1 MAPPPGSNRSCSAL
15 PCSCCRP
22 APAKPQ
28 AKRSPTCRTGW
39 VGNRLAFHRGAV
51 RPNTKPGWLPA
62 LRKPRG
68 RSPISPTR
76 PVASGWGIP
85 EGHAPGPLPCPQ
97 RSQICCTPARA
108 EKHSASVCARGREMG
123 KLDAGFDYHRY
134 RRLLAEAVD
143 ENKRMALID
152 LLIEERAR
160 DRLEAE
166 RASDRAA
173 MTARTIATVLRS
185 AKA

>member
-1 MAPPPGSNRSCSAL
+1 
-15 PCSCCRP
+15 
-22 APAKPQ
+22 
-28 AKRSPTCRTGW
+28 
-39 VGNRLAFHRGAV
+39 
-51 RPNTKPGWLPA
+51 
-62 LRKPRG
+62 
-68 RSPISPTR
+68 
-76 PVASGWGIP
+76 
-85 EGHAPGPLPCPQ
+85 
-97 RSQICCTPARA
+97 
-108 EKHSASVCARGREMG
+108 MG

-173 MTARTIATVLRS
+173 MTARTIATVLRT